1 MIWIVIYNVRWA
13 PPCLFALPFRGSC
26 QPDLQHV
33 NSPVSPE
40 IHAMMMQESRLTDF
54 QQRQINNQLKNGGAL
69 PLTFNLTP
77 LEPSVQS
84 EPKVTRVTALTGH
97 QQKRS
102 AEQCSA
108 GDNYKPDQFKPRATR
123 DLEKEKR
130 QLQNL
135 LSTGQKDI
143 RPPDFQRDLTERREQ
158 QIDRFQE
165 VLDEIEERRQFLE
178 DMMALGKGHQYQH
191 FINTEISQKICELE
205 KIDRKRSAELSTPNL
220 NGKKAQSKERDTER
234 VKI

>member
-1 MIWIVIYNVRWA
+1 MMA
-13 PPCLFALPFRGSC
+13 SGSKYKE
-26 QPDLQHV
+26 PRV
-33 NSPVSPE
+33 NHYKTE
-40 IHAMMMQESRLTDF
+40 TRQLIQMMMQESRLTDF

-84 EPKVTRVTALTGH
+84 EPRVPSATALTGH

-102 AEQCSA
+102 AERCRA
-108 GDNYKPDQFKPRATR
+108 GDNYKREKFKPSATR

-143 RPPDFQRDLTERREQ
+143 GPTDSQRDSTERREQ

-165 VLDEIEERRQFLE
+165 VLDEIEERRHFLE
-178 DMMALGKGHQYQH
+178 DMMSLGKGHQYQH

-205 KIDRKRSAELSTPNL
+205 KIDRKRSEELSTLEL
-220 NGKKAQSKERDTER
+220 NRVEIQKE
-234 VKI
+234 